1 MNKTK
6 EKLLKVKTLLIII
19 GIIMIIYIEH
29 SSNYFWLKEEFSKM
43 KGIKLYTIF
52 KIVEYILLLLNKYGN
67 DIDFQLIKII
77 QEKKIK
83 HKFFSFLL
91 LNIFIFIHLYSLN
104 IFYFCTCL
112 ILNDIDKSFYLIYLK
127 VNFIEFKQANK
138 AFKSVHNFITND
150 IFDRFLNYFLIFF
163 ISINLINEGKIKF
176 DLNNIYFK
184 RICLYLISELI
195 SDYIK
200 GIIIFK
206 INNINPKNI
215 KLFLKEEI
223 KFYQEKINIDKKNE
237 NKENIYTFLKE
248 TNLYKNYNE
257 LNYKES
263 IICSLLNINIY
274 PFIIIFFYQI
284 FLQYKFFSFYTL
296 FKILILIIIKSAL
309 EILIKCFNSDLNVLS
324 EKVNQ
329 FILSNDN
336 EKIKQN

>member
-1 MNKTK
+1 MMRMNHR
-6 EKLLKVKTLLIII
+6 IRR
-19 GIIMIIYIEH
+19 
-29 SSNYFWLKEEFSKM
+29 KM
-43 KGIKLYTIF
+43 MT
-52 KIVEYILLLLNKYGN
+52 
-67 DIDFQLIKII
+67 Q
-77 QEKKIK
+77 
-83 HKFFSFLL
+83 
-91 LNIFIFIHLYSLN
+91 
-104 IFYFCTCL
+104 

-223 KFYQEKINIDKKNE
+223 KF
-237 NKENIYTFLKE
+237 
-248 TNLYKNYNE
+248 
-257 LNYKES
+257 
-263 IICSLLNINIY
+263 
-274 PFIIIFFYQI
+274 
-284 FLQYKFFSFYTL
+284 
-296 FKILILIIIKSAL
+296 
-309 EILIKCFNSDLNVLS
+309 
-324 EKVNQ
+324 
-329 FILSNDN
+329 
-336 EKIKQN
+336 